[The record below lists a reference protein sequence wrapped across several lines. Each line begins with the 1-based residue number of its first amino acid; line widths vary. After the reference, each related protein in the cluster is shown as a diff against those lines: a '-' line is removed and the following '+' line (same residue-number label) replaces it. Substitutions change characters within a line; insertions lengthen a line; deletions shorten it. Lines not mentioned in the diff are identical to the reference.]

1 MAPTYNYEMSP
12 MERFNHQRKLGEEFE
27 RKVIKLLKKAGH
39 EAWKRKDHDYDLTV
53 VLDVPLYGAHRIKA
67 ECKMDF
73 AASGSGN
80 LALEV
85 ESQGKPSG
93 IHPKGPNPDLWIHG
107 VGDEVWLMKTRA
119 IQDLCVMHRMTWGNK
134 YVPVGDKFMK
144 AKAILMPI
152 TVARKAVG
160 GVWVKL

>member
-1 MAPTYNYEMSP
+1 MCATYNYEMSP
-12 MERFNHQRKLGEEFE
+12 MEKFNQQRKPGEEFE
-27 RKVIKLLKKAGH
+27 RNVIKLLKKAGH
-39 EAWKRKDHDYDLTV
+39 EAWKSKDKSYDLDV
-53 VLDVPLYGAHRIKA
+53 SLDVPLYGAYRIKA
-67 ECKMDF
+67 ECKMDV

-80 LALEV
+80 IALEV

-93 IHPKGPNPDLWIHG
+93 IHPDGPNPDLWCHG

-119 IQDLCVMHRMTWGNK
+119 IQDLCVTHRMTWGNK
-134 YVPVGDKFMK
+134 YVPVGDRQTG

-160 GVWVKL
+160 GAWVKL